1 VGVAVRTA
9 DEGPAEL
16 LQHADAA
23 RARAKE
29 LGRDR
34 MEVFDQLMRSH
45 ADEQLRIDRE
55 LRAALDTGAL
65 TLHYQPIVEMHSGA
79 IAGAEALLR
88 WQHEEHGLLPPARF
102 LPVAEETGTITRIGR
117 WVVNEAVRQAR
128 QWIDGHADLETFT
141 VSVNLSA
148 RELTAPGLAEHVA
161 RVLEAHGW
169 PADQLMLELTEG
181 SLIAER
187 ETTMRVMGEL
197 KDVGVRLA
205 IDDFGTGFSSLSEL
219 HRFPVDTVKV
229 DPSFVADLTAS
240 GAGSPVTTAVLHMAG
255 ALGLVVVAEG
265 VERPDQHRGLQ
276 ALRCH
281 LAQGFLFAHPAPP
294 EEIERAWLDRSTM
307 QRTIV
312 P

>member
-1 VGVAVRTA
+1 MV
-9 DEGPAEL
+9 
-16 LQHADAA
+16 
-23 RARAKE
+23 
-29 LGRDR
+29 
-34 MEVFDQLMRSH
+34 
-45 ADEQLRIDRE
+45 
-55 LRAALDTGAL
+55 
-65 TLHYQPIVEMHSGA
+65 
-79 IAGAEALLR
+79 GAEALLR
-88 WQHEEHGLLPPARF
+88 WRRDGQGLLEPAQF

-117 WVVNEAVRQAR
+117 WVIDSAVRQAR
-128 QWIDGHADLETFT
+128 QWLDGHAELETFT

-187 ETTMRVMGEL
+187 DATMRVMSEL

-229 DPSFVADLTAS
+229 DPSFVEDLTAN
-240 GAGSPVTTAVLHMAG
+240 GGGSPVTTAVLHMAR

-265 VERPDQHRGLQ
+265 VERPEQHQGLR
-276 ALRCH
+276 AMHCH
-281 LAQGFLFAHPAPP
+281 LAQGFLFARPAPP
-294 EEIERAWLDRSTM
+294 DEIEREWLGRSMM
-307 QRTIV
+307 QRTV
-312 P
+312 GP